1 MSVQVQN
8 QQTSPI
14 PLHRGV
20 RQGDVISPKLFTNTM
35 EDMFKTLNWKGRGI
49 NINGERISHL
59 RFADDIVIMAE
70 TLQDL
75 QQMLNDLA
83 DSSIRIG
90 LRMNLDKTK
99 VMFNE
104 HVLPEPIAIHG
115 AVLEVVQKYVYLG
128 QTLQLGRNNFE
139 DEVNRRIQLGW
150 AAFGK
155 LRQVLTSSI
164 PQCLKTKV
172 FNQCVLPVMTYGAE
186 TWTLMVRLVHRFKV
200 AQRAMERAMLGVSLK
215 DRIRNENKTIFPV
228 LRLLLP
234 DRDRERG
241 PYNLKEKNLGV
252 LLVKV
257 LSLSKQSDTARKLLN
272 YRSVDKTI
280 ESDFA
285 GVAYFA
291 LKTNIRTKESE
302 VTVGKINEIL
312 DKIANAEVG
321 NKGSALDD
329 VFGYALKN
337 LTAEQFKWFLRIIL
351 KDLKLGI
358 GSNHILAAFHPDAP
372 EYFQNCGS
380 LSKVC
385 DELEDGDTRPLEL
398 GIQVFYAVSPMLSE
412 RLDVTQLAQHIS
424 FDNTYIVENKFDGER
439 FQIHM
444 ENGNFE
450 YFSRK
455 GHKYS
460 DNYGKTYDSGLL
472 TPFLKGSFNCDVKS
486 FILDGEMMGWHKVN
500 EHFSSK
506 GIAFDVK
513 KITDHS
519 KFRPCFCAFDVLYYN
534 GTPLVGT
541 KEKGGLTLKERL
553 KILDSMFHNVTGVI
567 QHSIRESV
575 NNSNDILDKLN
586 QASENEDEGIVVKD
600 VDSYYIPSRRNAGW
614 YKIKPEYTESTMTDL
629 DLVIIGA
636 DEAANKKQGRAKSFH
651 VACVDKAA
659 PGDLESSTRWLCVA
673 RVSTGL
679 SYSEKEILCS
689 ELEKHWTSTRV
700 ASAPPQLVFNK
711 EKPDFWILPE
721 QSTVLQVR
729 ATELIRS
736 VSYGTQYTLR
746 FPRVVRV
753 RDDKPV
759 GDVTTLQYFDGL
771 TPCGNL
777 RITVEAI
784 LLARA
789 VVGKINKRERAI
801 IKSQSYDVVSSSWL
815 VNLPPS
821 EVPCTVSP
829 LDLISIKRTT
839 KQLLCRKY
847 DVFGDSYTEDVDG
860 ETLKRIFAK
869 MDDCDQNIYLTNQEM
884 LNVDRDL
891 FGPNNPHSF
900 LRSCYIHFLKKDS
913 FTATKAKLFSATI
926 CDLHSSNL
934 THVIC
939 ENINGEEANK
949 LKTTIQA
956 HIVSK
961 LWLEECFTQ
970 RKLVSESKFLSC

>member
-1 MSVQVQN
+1 MAGTASNLFMPANLVKFEELC
-8 QQTSPI
+8 I
-14 PLHRGV
+14 LY
-20 RQGDVISPKLFTNTM
+20 DKL
-35 EDMFKTLNWKGRGI
+35 
-49 NINGERISHL
+49 
-59 RFADDIVIMAE
+59 
-70 TLQDL
+70 
-75 QQMLNDLA
+75 
-83 DSSIRIG
+83 
-90 LRMNLDKTK
+90 
-99 VMFNE
+99 
-104 HVLPEPIAIHG
+104 
-115 AVLEVVQKYVYLG
+115 
-128 QTLQLGRNNFE
+128 
-139 DEVNRRIQLGW
+139 
-150 AAFGK
+150 
-155 LRQVLTSSI
+155 
-164 PQCLKTKV
+164 LKTKKDKNIYQNSNKNKRQEQYQILEK
-172 FNQCVLPVMTYGAE
+172 FINN
-186 TWTLMVRLVHRFKV
+186 FKV
-200 AQRAMERAMLGVSLK
+200 NVASTHGDNK
-215 DRIRNENKTIFPV
+215 NKTIFPV

-567 QHSIRESV
+567 QHSIRENV

-771 TPCGNL
+771 TPGKDPVKKLSTKSINPEL
-777 RITVEAI
+777 MGSTDKLPRKRRAKEIKVAEQFRTTISDSVEVISKALEGRKVCILSDDEQCRRPELLKIVKRHSGIVVSNIGPDTWCAI
-784 LLARA
+784 
-789 VVGKINKRERAI
+789 VGKINKRERAI